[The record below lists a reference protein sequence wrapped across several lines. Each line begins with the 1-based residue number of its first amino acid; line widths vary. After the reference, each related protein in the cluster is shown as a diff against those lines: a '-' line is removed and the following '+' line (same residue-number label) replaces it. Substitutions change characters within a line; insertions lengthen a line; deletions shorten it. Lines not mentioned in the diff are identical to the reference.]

1 MHSRRKVVSVVG
13 GRTASDALLAAA
25 YDLGGALMLAGH
37 RLCNGGRT
45 GIMAAV
51 SRGARESEAWREG
64 RILGILPGLDDRD
77 ANPYCDIVIPTGL
90 HLARNALVVSSADAV
105 VALGGGSGTLSEIA
119 LAWQYDKP
127 IIALDLGEGWSARLA
142 GESLDDNRR
151 GHIFAAT
158 SVEEVM
164 AQLAQILGSR

>member
-1 MHSRRKVVSVVG
+1 MHTAQRRRVVSVVG
-13 GRTASDALLAAA
+13 GRSATDALLHAAHR
-25 YDLGGALMLAGH
+25 LGDELMLAGY
-37 RLCNGGRT
+37 RLCSGGRN

-51 SRGARESEAWREG
+51 SRGARESQAWSDG
-64 RILGILPGLDDRD
+64 RIVGILPGLDDGD

-127 IIALDLGEGWSARLA
+127 IVALDIGEGWSARLA
-142 GESLDDNRR
+142 GESLDENRE
-151 GHIFAAT
+151 GHILAALT
-158 SVEEVM
+158 VEAVM
-164 AQLAQILGSR
+164 EQLRELLD